1 MFYIPP
7 PLSHAGDCRAATPL
21 AMTFTHIPVIARR
34 AKPDEAIPCNRKAQ
48 LLYPP
53 PCPRLPRGYAAR
65 NDGIPEIN

>member
-7 PLSHAGDCRAATPL
+7 PLSHAGDCHAATPL

-53 PCPRLPRGYAAR
+53 HAGDCRAAT
-65 NDGIPEIN
+65 PLAMTEYPK